1 MNPTD
6 PTGSAPVN
14 KPKVRLSCET
24 CRQRKVKCDKLDP
37 CTNCQRLGARCVPVE
52 RARLPRGRSG
62 RLATER
68 PGDQDANL
76 KDRVSKLESI
86 LRDLARGGSQA
97 SARAILAAA
106 VEEGSQDG
114 ENSLGDDDS
123 QAGGVRTPDTYLGSS
138 FWANLLN
145 EVPDMHPSERRS
157 SKSDDHDAENRNL
170 ISYRRLLTMASGGGI
185 KSEPVCSSPTH
196 QQLCCLFMQ
205 RVDPLCK
212 ILHRP
217 TLKAFLVDG
226 SPYLDY
232 EPGHLAPTALA
243 YSVYYAA
250 SCSLIDEESM
260 RCFGIPKSSM
270 VARYHKEAETAL
282 ARADFITTNDL
293 TVLQAYVLFLLALRS
308 QDQSRRMWTMLSMA
322 LRIGQALSLHLPD
335 PPFHVRPFER
345 ELRRRLW
352 IAIGFLD
359 VQASMDRASEPMMQ
373 ASWLE
378 SHPPANVND
387 IDLSPNME
395 ANPVDSPGFTDM
407 TFTMMMHKSQ
417 YVARSLNFSDFME
430 PSITTLAIRQQLV
443 LEFKQSVT
451 KLLHHSNPDHI
462 PLHWLTRAIAE
473 CTHASL
479 QLITLR
485 PLQRA
490 PNFTPPHVRGDRL
503 LEFAVNVLIL
513 SRRLRSDPRFATYQW
528 FEFAFPPWH
537 CLAVALAELCVC
549 DDQSV
554 MERFWDPIEDT
565 FHQLGRLIA
574 DSQRGM
580 LWKPMEKIMARARE
594 RRAQLLATDAFSPST
609 TTTIQQQQP
618 QQQQQQQQQQ
628 QPPIPIQI
636 PPQDFIPGMHTDTQ
650 VGLDQAVAAMNT
662 PESVDS
668 TWPNV
673 WDAVDFSYAAPGP
686 AQMAWTSYGDFV
698 AEFYVNVDDPLVNR

>member
-1 MNPTD
+1 MNPLSQPTD
-6 PTGSAPVN
+6 QAGTAASSHAAN
-14 KPKVRLSCET
+14 KPK
-24 CRQRKVKCDKLDP
+24 RKVKCDKLDP

-62 RLATER
+62 RLAIER

-86 LRDLARGGSQA
+86 IRDLARGGSQA

-106 VEEGSQDG
+106 VEESAQDG
-114 ENSLGDDDS
+114 HTSLGEDDA
-123 QAGGVRTPDTYLGSS
+123 QGGGIHRPDTYLGSS

-145 EVPDMHPSERRS
+145 EVPDMQPNERWS
-157 SKSDDHDAENRNL
+157 SKSDDRNAETNNL
-170 ISYRRLLTMASGGGI
+170 INYRRLLAMANGGGTTN
-185 KSEPVCSSPTH
+185 SEPPVTSSTH
-196 QQLCCLFMQ
+196 QQLCCLFMH
-205 RVDPLCK
+205 RVDPICK

-217 TLKAFLVDG
+217 SLKAFLVDG

-250 SCSLIDEESM
+250 SCSLSDEESM
-260 RCFGIPKSSM
+260 HSFGIPKSTM
-270 VARYHKEAETAL
+270 VSRYQKDAEAAL

-293 TVLQAYVLFLLALRS
+293 TVLQAYVLFLIALRS

-352 IAIGFLD
+352 LAIGFLD

-373 ASWLE
+373 AGWLE
-378 SHPPANVND
+378 SHPPANAND

-395 ANPVDSPGFTDM
+395 ANPPDSPGFTDM
-407 TFTMMMHKSQ
+407 TFTMMIHKSQ
-417 YVARSLNFSDFME
+417 YVARALNYSGFIE

-443 LEFKQSVT
+443 LEFQQSVT
-451 KLLHHSNPDHI
+451 KLLQHAEPDKH
-462 PLHWLTRAIAE
+462 PFHWITRAIAE
-473 CTHASL
+473 CIHASM

-485 PLQRA
+485 PLQRC
-490 PNFTPPHVRGDRL
+490 PNFTPPLVRGDRL
-503 LEFAVNVLIL
+503 LEFAVNVLIV
-513 SRRLRSDPRFATYQW
+513 SRRLRSDPRFTTYQW

-549 DDQSV
+549 DDKAV
-554 MERFWDPIEDT
+554 MERFWDPIEET
-565 FHQLGRLIA
+565 FHQLARLVA

-580 LWKPMEKIMARARE
+580 LWKPMEKLMVRARD
-594 RRAQLLATDAFSPST
+594 RRAQLLATPSPDAYSPSLPT
-609 TTTIQQQQP
+609 AIQQQ
-618 QQQQQQQQQQ
+618 
-628 QPPIPIQI
+628 PISMQMDT
-636 PPQDFIPGMHTDTQ
+636 QGFVPGMDGR
-650 VGLDQAVAAMNT
+650 VGLHHAVAAMST
-662 PESVDS
+662 PESVDG

-673 WDAVDFSYAAPGP
+673 WDAVDFSYAAPGT
-686 AQMAWTSYGDFV
+686 AQMAWTSYENFV
-698 AEFYVNVDDPLVNR
+698 ADFYVNVDDPLVNR